1 MPVDARAGEYD
12 HRVTVCKNVPT
23 KDDDDGQM
31 VAAES
36 EWIRRWAKVIPVSG
50 TERLLAQQT
59 QADITYRVRMRN
71 DTQTRTITPA
81 MHLKLRDGTVLNIKR
96 VFDVDVRKVELEM
109 ECNQRV

>member
-23 KDDDDGQM
+23 TNTDGQQ

-36 EWIRRWAKVIPVSG
+36 EWIRRWCKVMPLSG
-50 TERLLAQQT
+50 RERMLAQQT

-71 DTQTRTITPA
+71 DTQTRTITPL
-81 MHLKLRDGTVLNIKR
+81 MHLKLMDGTVLNIKR
-96 VFDVDVRKVELEM
+96 VFDVDVRKVELEL
-109 ECNQRV
+109 ECNERV